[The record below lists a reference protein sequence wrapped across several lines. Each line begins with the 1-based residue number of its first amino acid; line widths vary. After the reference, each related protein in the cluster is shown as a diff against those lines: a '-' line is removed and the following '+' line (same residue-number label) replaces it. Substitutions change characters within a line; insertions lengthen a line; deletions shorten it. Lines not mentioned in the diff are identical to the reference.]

1 MTRFGLI
8 TLLTLLLMLA
18 NGVSIATAQNG
29 EGINLAAAGSVGPE
43 GDFLHAQRLYQE
55 GMYDYAASELERY
68 LNAYPNHHHAGEAAL
83 LLADALRAQDLIPQA
98 RNAYQRAAVYLTDST
113 LAVEALHSAAEM
125 DLLLGDTTRAI
136 DSYLAVQV
144 LYPDGGALPRTL
156 IRAAK
161 LQLATRQWQAAERS
175 LSILLREFPGTEW
188 ESEARLLLAQGF
200 AGQRDMAPAIESA
213 RSVAMH
219 TTNDSLKVRA
229 GLLLGRWELA
239 NLNPPA
245 AMQIWSQVLEG
256 MADVSFASEVALEL
270 ARLHERSAEYYAADE
285 MYQRALQMETDST
298 QIISIQIEHADLF
311 FLMDRYQEALKL
323 YRDADSLGTI
333 QRQRWCTEH
342 MWAHAIPV
350 EMSELRH
357 PELNGQDG
365 ITAQSLLDDER
376 LWLKATDYAE
386 SGQPDEARRKYLNYA
401 HSYPVSP
408 LSGEARK
415 RAEYLRDYVIKP
427 VPSDDDLVDL
437 LNSFGDRPGD
447 PNARL
452 KLAEYYLETI
462 KRPLPAIALLVPLMS
477 RQDLPD
483 RMLPRVQERYTDAVW
498 MEWQHT
504 SHDAVGAQL
513 EMTDS
518 LRSEAQSAI
527 QRMTAAFATESALHA
542 DSERAWRVNTLREIA
557 NPVLSTRAR
566 LQRAMWAGY
575 LFLHPESKHADEVRL
590 RLVDAWSVKLEG
602 DDVAEMDSLRLD
614 QLDTLITGEANTS
627 TRRKALLLLHEYF
640 SVLDSTAIADSLA
653 RVLFAGEDSPEKLEI
668 AWFWLRDRPE
678 APEASKAMEWI
689 IENTWYHPEYL
700 MRAPHLAD
708 RLLGLSGM
716 SWNTDGDAVPAD
728 SMVRSQV
735 ARFFDWAIRIKQYEP
750 EIVEPKFVRGDR
762 VLLRGLK
769 YEAEGRTL
777 DAILDYTAYLRPGN
791 ETEWTTMVALRL
803 ARLYDLAGHWE
814 QAQPLY
820 IQALHR
826 APEDATLQPL
836 RRSLARWALDAGQ
849 YEQATEWAKEASR
862 REVNTDTAF
871 VLDEL
876 AIVSMYRAGDLEQA
890 GAEASTFEGW
900 YKDHPSLDE
909 AMAHFALELG
919 RYHSSQGQYDSSL
932 RAYKSITGKYKKTS
946 YEPNA
951 RYEIARDYMEQGEA
965 EKAYEMLIELANDS
979 PEHPVMGQVYWLLGN
994 YYASTG
1000 KYFEAFNKYE
1010 AVLADSAYIAIW
1022 PQVLGNQIRAFK
1034 EAGFYEGA
1042 MRAARQFL
1050 EMYPDS
1056 EDAFDHR
1063 MNLALSYHETG
1074 HYDLAISQFRRAMTL
1089 ADGEDYPACQFYI
1102 AEALERSGR
1111 LKEAVSEYMRVVH
1124 LNRPSKLQWGIT
1136 AMYNAGKV
1144 LERLNEPERAK
1155 SLYREI
1161 VRREG
1166 LGSPFGRR
1174 ADEQVKR
1181 LEMFEQDQAEGGQ

>member
-1 MTRFGLI
+1 M
-8 TLLTLLLMLA
+8 
-18 NGVSIATAQNG
+18 
-29 EGINLAAAGSVGPE
+29 
-43 GDFLHAQRLYQE
+43 
-55 GMYDYAASELERY
+55 
-68 LNAYPNHHHAGEAAL
+68 
-83 LLADALRAQDLIPQA
+83 
-98 RNAYQRAAVYLTDST
+98 
-113 LAVEALHSAAEM
+113 
-125 DLLLGDTTRAI
+125 
-136 DSYLAVQV
+136 
-144 LYPDGGALPRTL
+144 
-156 IRAAK
+156 
-161 LQLATRQWQAAERS
+161 
-175 LSILLREFPGTEW
+175 
-188 ESEARLLLAQGF
+188 
-200 AGQRDMAPAIESA
+200 
-213 RSVAMH
+213 
-219 TTNDSLKVRA
+219 
-229 GLLLGRWELA
+229 
-239 NLNPPA
+239 
-245 AMQIWSQVLEG
+245 
-256 MADVSFASEVALEL
+256 
-270 ARLHERSAEYYAADE
+270 
-285 MYQRALQMETDST
+285 
-298 QIISIQIEHADLF
+298 
-311 FLMDRYQEALKL
+311 
-323 YRDADSLGTI
+323 
-333 QRQRWCTEH
+333 
-342 MWAHAIPV
+342 
-350 EMSELRH
+350 
-357 PELNGQDG
+357 
-365 ITAQSLLDDER
+365 
-376 LWLKATDYAE
+376 
-386 SGQPDEARRKYLNYA
+386 
-401 HSYPVSP
+401 
-408 LSGEARK
+408 
-415 RAEYLRDYVIKP
+415 
-427 VPSDDDLVDL
+427 
-437 LNSFGDRPGD
+437 
-447 PNARL
+447 
-452 KLAEYYLETI
+452 
-462 KRPLPAIALLVPLMS
+462 
-477 RQDLPD
+477 
-483 RMLPRVQERYTDAVW
+483 
-498 MEWQHT
+498 
-504 SHDAVGAQL
+504 
-513 EMTDS
+513 
-518 LRSEAQSAI
+518 
-527 QRMTAAFATESALHA
+527 
-542 DSERAWRVNTLREIA
+542 
-557 NPVLSTRAR
+557 
-566 LQRAMWAGY
+566 
-575 LFLHPESKHADEVRL
+575 
-590 RLVDAWSVKLEG
+590 
-602 DDVAEMDSLRLD
+602 
-614 QLDTLITGEANTS
+614 
-627 TRRKALLLLHEYF
+627 
-640 SVLDSTAIADSLA
+640 
-653 RVLFAGEDSPEKLEI
+653 
-668 AWFWLRDRPE
+668 
-678 APEASKAMEWI
+678 
-689 IENTWYHPEYL
+689 
-700 MRAPHLAD
+700 
-708 RLLGLSGM
+708 
-716 SWNTDGDAVPAD
+716 
-728 SMVRSQV
+728 
-735 ARFFDWAIRIKQYEP
+735 
-750 EIVEPKFVRGDR
+750 
-762 VLLRGLK
+762 
-769 YEAEGRTL
+769 
-777 DAILDYTAYLRPGN
+777 
-791 ETEWTTMVALRL
+791 
-803 ARLYDLAGHWE
+803 
-814 QAQPLY
+814 
-820 IQALHR
+820 QALHR